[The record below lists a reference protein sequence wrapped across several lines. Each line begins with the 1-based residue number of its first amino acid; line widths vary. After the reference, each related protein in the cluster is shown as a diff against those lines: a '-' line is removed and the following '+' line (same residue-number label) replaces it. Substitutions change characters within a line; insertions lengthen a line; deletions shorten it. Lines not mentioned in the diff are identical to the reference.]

1 MKESL
6 SFVNFNYL
14 TEDVLLEILEHR
26 NATEI
31 RMQMRNTEI
40 ISREDHLRFCKSL
53 KDSNTRFYYA
63 IYHNDKLIG
72 VIDYNLL
79 DEVKRTYESGSYFF
93 DDPSV
98 VRTHANLAGI
108 YICIEKRLYI
118 PKNIV
123 KKNNIQAVLFNT
135 MKLGMSIDSED
146 DEYYHLSAPSHEL
159 NSKES
164 EEHYTQVM
172 NKLYE
177 RYDLS
182 FKL

>member
-6 SFVNFNYL
+6 SFVNFAYL

-26 NATEI
+26 NAPEI

-40 ISREDHLRFCKSL
+40 ISREDHLRFCKGL

-72 VIDYNLL
+72 VIDYKLL
-79 DEVKRTYESGSYFF
+79 DEVNRTYESGSYFF
-93 DDPSV
+93 DEPSV

-108 YICIEKRLYI
+108 YICLEKKLYI

-123 KKNNIQAVLFNT
+123 RKNNIQSLLFNT
-135 MKLGMSIDSED
+135 MKLGMSIESED
-146 DEYYHLSAPSHEL
+146 EEYYHLSAPSLEQ

-164 EEHYTQVM
+164 KDNYTKVM
-172 NKLYE
+172 NKLHDRYE
-177 RYDLS
+177 LT